1 MSRPSQTERIVTLE
15 TRQDEVMRLLKDIH
29 EELKQLKKDQDEVKE
44 SLTKWKGIGAGIAIA
59 VSLVWSVA
67 VGIWQ
72 LFSSLKVNQC
82 RERSNKGE
90 FGQGVKIDPVSC
102 VMMATGAF
110 KALKGAIG
118 AGKDLQDM
126 TGQLATWGKAFS
138 DFTNLEEREKN
149 PPFWK
154 KTFKGSDEETALEIF
169 ANKKKMEQMR
179 SEIKEHI
186 TWHYGKSAWDEVLQ
200 IEASMRKR
208 RKDELYRKQ
217 QQIDT
222 AINFAIGA
230 VLFAI
235 SGGLL
240 FLFFYIWGTMQGRW

>member
-1 MSRPSQTERIVTLE
+1 
-15 TRQDEVMRLLKDIH
+15 
-29 EELKQLKKDQDEVKE
+29 
-44 SLTKWKGIGAGIAIA
+44 
-59 VSLVWSVA
+59 
-67 VGIWQ
+67 
-72 LFSSLKVNQC
+72 
-82 RERSNKGE
+82 
-90 FGQGVKIDPVSC
+90 
-102 VMMATGAF
+102 MATGAF

-138 DFTNLEEREKN
+138 DFTNIEEREKN

-208 RKDELYRKQ
+208 RKEELYRKQ
-217 QQIDT
+217 AQVD
-222 AINFAIGA
+222 AMINFAIGA
-230 VLFAI
+230 VIFAV

-240 FLFFYIWGTMQGRW
+240 FLFFYIWGKMQGRW

>member
-1 MSRPSQTERIVTLE
+1 
-15 TRQDEVMRLLKDIH
+15 
-29 EELKQLKKDQDEVKE
+29 
-44 SLTKWKGIGAGIAIA
+44 
-59 VSLVWSVA
+59 
-67 VGIWQ
+67 
-72 LFSSLKVNQC
+72 
-82 RERSNKGE
+82 
-90 FGQGVKIDPVSC
+90 
-102 VMMATGAF
+102 MATGAF
-110 KALKGAIG
+110 KGLKAAIG
-118 AGKDLQDM
+118 AGKDIQEM
-126 TGQLATWGKAFS
+126 TGQLANWGKAFS

-200 IEASMRKR
+200 IEAQMRKR

-217 QQIDT
+217 AQVDSL
-222 AINFAIGA
+222 INFAIGA
-230 VLFAI
+230 VIFMV

-240 FLFFYIWGTMQGRW
+240 FLFFYIWGQMQGRW

>member
-1 MSRPSQTERIVTLE
+1 M
-15 TRQDEVMRLLKDIH
+15 
-29 EELKQLKKDQDEVKE
+29 
-44 SLTKWKGIGAGIAIA
+44 
-59 VSLVWSVA
+59 
-67 VGIWQ
+67 
-72 LFSSLKVNQC
+72 
-82 RERSNKGE
+82 
-90 FGQGVKIDPVSC
+90 DPVSC

-126 TGQLATWGKAFS
+126 TGQLSQWGKAFS
-138 DFTNLEEREKN
+138 DFSNLEEREKN

-179 SEIKEHI
+179 TEIKDHI
-186 TWHYGKSAWDEVLQ
+186 SFTYGPSAWKEVLA
-200 IEASMRKR
+200 IEARMRKQ
-208 RKDELYRKQ
+208 RKDELYKKQ
-217 QQIDT
+217 ERIDA

-230 VLFAI
+230 FIFCI

-240 FLFFYIWGTMQGRW
+240 FLLFYALGKWQGRW

>member
-1 MSRPSQTERIVTLE
+1 
-15 TRQDEVMRLLKDIH
+15 
-29 EELKQLKKDQDEVKE
+29 
-44 SLTKWKGIGAGIAIA
+44 
-59 VSLVWSVA
+59 
-67 VGIWQ
+67 
-72 LFSSLKVNQC
+72 
-82 RERSNKGE
+82 
-90 FGQGVKIDPVSC
+90 
-102 VMMATGAF
+102 MMATGAF

-138 DFTNLEEREKN
+138 DFTNIEEREKN

-217 QQIDT
+217 AQVD
-222 AINFAIGA
+222 AVINFAIGA
-230 VLFAI
+230 VIFAV

-240 FLFFYIWGTMQGRW
+240 FLFFYIWGKMQGRW

>member
-1 MSRPSQTERIVTLE
+1 
-15 TRQDEVMRLLKDIH
+15 
-29 EELKQLKKDQDEVKE
+29 
-44 SLTKWKGIGAGIAIA
+44 
-59 VSLVWSVA
+59 
-67 VGIWQ
+67 
-72 LFSSLKVNQC
+72 
-82 RERSNKGE
+82 
-90 FGQGVKIDPVSC
+90 
-102 VMMATGAF
+102 MMATGAF

-217 QQIDT
+217 AQIDT
-222 AINFAIGA
+222 AINFAIGLT
-230 VLFAI
+230 VFAI

-240 FLFFYIWGTMQGRW
+240 FLFFYIWGQYQGRW